1 MKKILGLTLITILAL
16 SSLKA
21 NSATFTDEQVKS
33 IVSKQVEQRYAEY
46 TDAEVKVNVVALP
59 FRELELPNGQV
70 KFVVKSDSNKFMP
83 RDMEKVNVY
92 VNSRF
97 VKTFN
102 APITVKAYQNIL
114 VASCIIEREK
124 ELNSSL
130 VRIEKREVS
139 NKIDHV
145 LKPEALNKQIVTKKY
160 FVAGEIIDDRFVK
173 LRPEVQ
179 RNSIVTVLFNTN
191 NLTVTIDATA
201 LSDGSIGDNICI
213 MNKGYNRI
221 YKGTVVG
228 ENKVLVK
235 I

>member
-1 MKKILGLTLITILAL
+1 MKKILGLTLITLLAL

-33 IVSKQVEQRYAEY
+33 IVAKQVEQRYAEY
-46 TDAEVKVNVVALP
+46 TDAQVKVNVVALP
-59 FRELELPNGQV
+59 FRELELPNGHV
-70 KFVVKSDSNKFMP
+70 KFVVQSNSNKFMP

-102 APITVKAYQNIL
+102 APITVKAYQDIL

-130 VRIEKREVS
+130 VRIERREVS
-139 NKIDHV
+139 NKIEHV
-145 LKPEALNKQIVTKKY
+145 LKPQALNKQIVAKKY